1 MYWGYQ
7 LVVVVVV
14 DRMVLFVQEGFE
26 VLQAVLALAEC
37 AMVVCEETSVDL
49 IRSPISKEH
58 KCFIQPTCKI
68 HCKINVIKHH
78 AAYLFIVTVGSLL
91 LECLVYILCVFYLQV
106 P

>member
-49 IRSPISKEH
+49 IRSPMS
-58 KCFIQPTCKI
+58 C
-68 HCKINVIKHH
+68 V
-78 AAYLFIVTVGSLL
+78 LL
-91 LECLVYILCVFYLQV
+91 TMVLQCCTTLRS
-106 P
+106 PAGL

>member
-49 IRSPISKEH
+49 IRSPPLK
-58 KCFIQPTCKI
+58 
-68 HCKINVIKHH
+68 
-78 AAYLFIVTVGSLL
+78 LFATFGELFSFSFAGGICNDGRVGGLTFFFL
-91 LECLVYILCVFYLQV
+91 WIPL
-106 P
+106 